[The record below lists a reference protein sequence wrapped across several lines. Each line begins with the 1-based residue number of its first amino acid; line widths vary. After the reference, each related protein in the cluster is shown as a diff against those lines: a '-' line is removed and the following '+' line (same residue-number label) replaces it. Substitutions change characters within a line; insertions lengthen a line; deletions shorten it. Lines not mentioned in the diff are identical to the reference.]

1 MLHITIE
8 GTTASLV
15 FMNNGSFTRKNL
27 PYVEAVNLIKGISP
41 VKVIREKSER
51 FGTRII
57 KCYDVDARCSYD
69 IIKDLIELEKE
80 IMNIFGERIHLSSK
94 DYEDITDSYQ
104 DALELQWEKRDIT
117 DKYEELNIEDIEL
130 KKKPKKGEEWEITEE
145 RFEVL
150 TKNNP
155 YNAVFVEKVRK
166 KKTE

>member
-1 MLHITIE
+1 ML
-8 GTTASLV
+8 V
-15 FMNNGSFTRKNL
+15 R
-27 PYVEAVNLIKGISP
+27 
-41 VKVIREKSER
+41 
-51 FGTRII
+51 
-57 KCYDVDARCSYD
+57 AR
-69 IIKDLIELEKE
+69 
-80 IMNIFGERIHLSSK
+80 
-94 DYEDITDSYQ
+94 
-104 DALELQWEKRDIT
+104 

>member
-1 MLHITIE
+1 MLVR
-8 GTTASLV
+8 A
-15 FMNNGSFTRKNL
+15 
-27 PYVEAVNLIKGISP
+27 
-41 VKVIREKSER
+41 
-51 FGTRII
+51 
-57 KCYDVDARCSYD
+57 
-69 IIKDLIELEKE
+69 
-80 IMNIFGERIHLSSK
+80 
-94 DYEDITDSYQ
+94 
-104 DALELQWEKRDIT
+104 T